1 MTRSLHFTRWLKV
14 TALTLM
20 LAVQF
25 VAHAQVRNITG
36 IVKSDDGSPL
46 PGASIVEKGTSNGT
60 VTDTDGV
67 YKLTVSSSDA
77 VIVVSFIGMTPKEVT
92 VGNQSSIDVQMEA
105 DLTTLNEVVV
115 VDFGYGTVKKSDLT
129 GAVASLS
136 GKDIERLPISSTA
149 QALTGRL
156 PGVNV
161 LTTDGSPD
169 AEIVIRVRGGGSITQ
184 DNSPLYVVDGFIMN
198 SIRDIPPSDIESI
211 NVLKDASATAI
222 YGARAANGVVVITT
236 KKPVAGKTVISYSGF
251 LQSKSLPRDRKYE
264 VLSPYEYVMAN
275 YEYAKLRSQT
285 DVDNFEK
292 YFGKYDDLE
301 LYKNKKPTDW
311 QEELFGDPKMSQYH
325 NLNISGGTDKTK
337 LMLSLTNNT
346 DEGLMLNS
354 AYTRNVINFKFDHQ
368 LSKRLKLEAG
378 TRITN
383 TVVDGAGTSGNA
395 QVNIKD
401 AVQTRPVNGIADDL
415 DIDITQIDTDDDF
428 QSFLLSLVN
437 PTKLAE
443 QDWRKRTT
451 NAYVLNTALNW
462 SIIDNLDFKSMF
474 TTSRTFDENL
484 RYYGPLTSESFNNGS
499 SLPIGE
505 KTDNNDFSYRWF
517 NTLSYRLK
525 NQGRHAL
532 TFLLGQEISS
542 EGGKSSFIRNENF
555 RVDITPKEL
564 FANMQLSNKNTDIQ
578 IRTTE
583 KINTNR
589 QSFFGRADYQF
600 NEKYLATAT
609 FRTDISSAF
618 AQGNR
623 TGYFPA
629 LSLGW
634 KLSSEPFMQATKGLV
649 DDIKLRVS
657 YGTTGNDRVDAG
669 ATQFLFSPGTDR
681 GPGWG
686 NVPNVYYSPSS
697 TILYNPL
704 IKWETTIDRNAGV
717 DFSLVNGRVNG
728 SLDFYYKTTK
738 DLLLQTAIPQNT
750 GFAFQW
756 DNMGSTSNRGVE
768 LGLNAYI
775 IEKNDFTVS
784 ANFNIGMNRARIEAL
799 DGSNDRF
806 YQSGWA
812 STDLNNIND
821 FYIKVGGR
829 VGDIYGY
836 ETAGYYTVDDFESY
850 DPATKKYILKEGIA
864 NSGNTVGNPNIR
876 PGFLKLVDQPTV
888 DTDGDGVP
896 DSGDGVIDSNDR
908 KVIGNTLPKFQG
920 GFGVNVTWKGFDLQA
935 FFNYQYGN
943 DVYNTGKI
951 QYNQFRRTTYGNLLN
966 TMNSSNRFT
975 YIDVDGSYT
984 GTPGEVV
991 TDLEQLHA
999 MNEGKTMWSHASH
1012 GIAGAVIHSWAVED
1026 GSFIRLNNLS
1036 LGYAVPS
1043 NIISKFGMTRL
1054 RLYAT
1059 GNNLHLWTKYSGYD
1073 PEVST
1078 TRNANRAITPGV
1090 DYSSFPRSRS
1100 YTVGID
1106 ITF

>member
-1 MTRSLHFTRWLKV
+1 
-14 TALTLM
+14 M

-92 VGNQSSIDVQMEA
+92 VGNQSSINVQMEA

-251 LQSKSLPRDRKYE
+251 LQSKSLPKDRKYE

-697 TILYNPL
+697 TVLYNPL

-717 DFSLVNGRVNG
+717 DFSLVNGRING

-784 ANFNIGMNRARIEAL
+784 ANFNIGMNRARIEEL
-799 DGSNDRF
+799 DGSKDRF

-821 FYIKVGGR
+821 FYIRVGGR
-829 VGDIYGY
+829 IGDIYGY
-836 ETAGYYTVDDFESY
+836 ETAGYYTVDDFEGY

-864 NSGNTVGNPNIR
+864 NAGTTVGNPNIR

-888 DTDGDGVP
+888 DTDGDGIP
-896 DSGDGVIDSNDR
+896 DSGDGIIDSNDR

-991 TDLEQLHA
+991 TDLEQLRV
-999 MNEGKTMWSHASH
+999 MNEGKTMWSHSSH

-1043 NIISKFGMTRL
+1043 NIISKLGMTRL